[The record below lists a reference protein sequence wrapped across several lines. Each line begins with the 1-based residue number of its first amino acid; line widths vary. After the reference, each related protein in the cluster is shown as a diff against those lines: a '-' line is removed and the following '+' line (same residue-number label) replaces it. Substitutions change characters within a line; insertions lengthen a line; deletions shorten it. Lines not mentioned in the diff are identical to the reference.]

1 MVEVLEY
8 DDVVSHLQQ
17 LVADK
22 TPGRLWVRCN
32 ACCHSHPDVFI
43 FVVLCEEPLSSF
55 SPLHSSHLHPSP
67 FCSPLLLSSPLSS
80 PRLLSPPLSSSSSSL
95 SVRVDQQKLQSSLG
109 RRCSKGEVTNIT
121 LDLMFEVPTHA
132 LCNLQYL

>member
-43 FVVLCEEPLSSF
+43 FVVLCEDPLSSF

-80 PRLLSPPLSSSSSSL
+80 SLLFLLLSL

-109 RRCSKGEVTNIT
+109 RRCSKGEVTNVT
-121 LDLMFEVPTHA
+121 LNLMFEVPTHA